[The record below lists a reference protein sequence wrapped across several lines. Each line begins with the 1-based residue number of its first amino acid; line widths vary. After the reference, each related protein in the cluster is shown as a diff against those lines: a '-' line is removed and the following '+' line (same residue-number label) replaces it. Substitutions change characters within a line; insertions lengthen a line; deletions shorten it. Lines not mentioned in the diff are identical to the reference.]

1 MFIILNVQVRITFV
15 CTYYTICVAC
25 KPNLS
30 RLSAD
35 TRHCAFSLVLGA
47 TDSVFPPPSSLHFSL
62 GRCSPFLMDLLTRA
76 HKSSRPY
83 NPVSIIFDYL
93 GCALRVYNNI
103 KKPYLVAQSRLY
115 YIRSRSG
122 AYIYIYIILYTY
134 YIRIHVH
141 GRGLAR
147 EKKLWRAARSA
158 TFINQS
164 APTSASG

>member
-1 MFIILNVQVRITFV
+1 MYR
-15 CTYYTICVAC
+15 YA
-25 KPNLS
+25 S
-30 RLSAD
+30 RLCVHIIQFVSRVNRICHVYPRIHVIARSRLFSA
-35 TRHCAFSLVLGA
+35 RRIPF
-47 TDSVFPPPSSLHFSL
+47 FPQPSSLHFSL

-122 AYIYIYIILYTY
+122 AYIYIYILY
-134 YIRIHVH
+134 YIRIIYAYTSTDE
-141 GRGLAR
+141 GWR
-147 EKKLWRAARSA
+147 ERRS
-158 TFINQS
+158 FG
-164 APTSASG
+164 APREVQRS